1 MASALEA
8 AAAAAATVEPTALN
22 LEAVIGFNGAV
33 PSGLVAHPDGVHVI
47 FPLGS
52 TVVIKDTVKNTQSFL
67 QGHTASVT
75 TLALSPDGA
84 FLASGQETNLGFK
97 VSATRNACSRAGGV
111 HHDRLD

>member
-8 AAAAAATVEPTALN
+8 AAAAAASVEPTALN
-22 LEAVIGFNGAV
+22 LEAVIGFNGSV
-33 PSGLVAHPDGVHVI
+33 PNGLVAHPDGVHII

-52 TVVIKDTVKNTQSFL
+52 TVVIKNTVKNTQSFL

-97 VSATRNACSRAGGV
+97 VSKTEHFPCVPCKVGR
-111 HHDRLD
+111 